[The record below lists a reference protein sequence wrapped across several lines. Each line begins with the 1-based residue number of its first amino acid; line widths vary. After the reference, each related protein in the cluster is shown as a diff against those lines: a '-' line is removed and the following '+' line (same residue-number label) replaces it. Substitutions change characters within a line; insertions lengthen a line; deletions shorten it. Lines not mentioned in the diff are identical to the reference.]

1 MNSIS
6 NFVFRQ
12 CLCLSTRQFLFINS
26 RTYKSNLSYDKL
38 FPKCQSLDV
47 VSGPIKSVFF
57 FVVKINIY
65 IKIDSFSR
73 QANQLVAKNSMD
85 LFL

>member
-6 NFVFRQ
+6 NFILRQ
-12 CLCLSTRQFLFINS
+12 GFNLTTRQFLINC

-47 VSGPIKSVFF
+47 VSGPIKSV
-57 FVVKINIY
+57 
-65 IKIDSFSR
+65 R
-73 QANQLVAKNSMD
+73 
-85 LFL
+85 LFLWFK